1 MTVDTTITMGLLQET
16 QEVLRTQKQVP
27 SATYRLQFNRTFT
40 FQDARALAG
49 YFQALGI
56 SHCYASPYFKARA
69 DSMHGYDIADHNALN
84 PSIGDEADYTAW
96 VAELHAHGLGQVLD
110 TVPNHMGIGEQNNE
124 WWRDVLENGPSSPY
138 ASFFDIDWKPIKADL
153 ENSVLLPILGDQY
166 GRILENQELKLAYAD
181 GAFTIQYWE
190 TTLPLAPRTYT
201 QILQPV
207 LERLSGVLA
216 PEDEYVLELQSIM
229 TAISHLPP
237 RTETD
242 PARIAERHREREII
256 KRRLQSLAEQSP
268 QAREAIAAVVVEF
281 NGTPG
286 DPQSFNRL
294 DELLRGQVYRLS
306 YWRVAAEEINY
317 RRFFDVN
324 DLAAI
329 RMERPEVFAFTHQ
342 LIMRL
347 LGDGAVN
354 GLRIDHPDGLWD
366 PAGYFLRLQK
376 AYQLEYCRRAFLAQ
390 NPDDEAEWPALET
403 ALSEELDTLARENP
417 ASPDLRLLPLYVEK
431 ILSRGEQLPAS
442 WPVEGTSGYDFLN
455 LVNGLFV
462 DGANEKA
469 FNELYAAFIRT
480 KINFADLVYQQ
491 KKLVMRVSLAS
502 EVNVLAHMLDRIS
515 ERSRYFRD
523 FTLNSITDAIRE
535 VIACYSVYR
544 TYITGSDEGIDKR
557 DQMAIDGA
565 VTRAKRRNPATA
577 PSIFDFIRCML
588 LLEYP
593 EVFDEEARQAQLEW
607 VMKFQQC
614 TGPVMAKGLEDTAFY
629 IYNRLIALN
638 EVGGEPQHFG
648 TPIATFHRQNVDRA
662 KRWPHAM
669 LTTSTHDT
677 KRSEDVRTRIDVLSE
692 IPREWRSHLSRWS
705 RLNRRK
711 KPTVEGQPVPDRNE
725 EYLLYQTLVGT
736 WPLSPM
742 DAQEH
747 ATYIERIVAYMIKAL
762 REAKV
767 NTSWVNPNA
776 AYDQAVETF
785 VRAILDPAPAN
796 EFLADLGTWSRT
808 IAESGMLNSLAQV
821 LIKLTA
827 PGVPDIYQGNEVWD
841 LSLVDPDNRRPVNY
855 EHNARMLRS
864 IQERDSDLPALLQ
877 ELIDERANGGIKL
890 YLTQRVLQYRQAHPA
905 VFADGDYLPIEAMGT
920 QAEHICAYART
931 SAGEA
936 VVVVAPRLLH
946 RHTST
951 AGWPITSTG
960 SDLWQAT
967 ALVLTAAVAKA
978 GDQFRDVLSGQIVT
992 VAEQDGTLVVPMD
1005 TIFTHL
1011 PMALLE
1017 RIDNTRRIAA

>member
-1 MTVDTTITMGLLQET
+1 MTLDTTTATGLLQEA
-16 QEVLRTQKQVP
+16 QDVLRRRKQIP

-84 PSIGDEADYTAW
+84 PSIGDEADYNAW

-110 TVPNHMGIGEQNNE
+110 TVPNHMGIGEQNNQ
-124 WWRDVLENGPSSPY
+124 WWQDVLENGPSSPY
-138 ASFFDIDWKPIKADL
+138 ASFFDIDWTPIKPEL

-166 GRILENQELKLAYAD
+166 GRVLENQELRLAYAD
-181 GAFTIQYWE
+181 GAFTLHYWE
-190 TTLPLAPRTYT
+190 TTLPVAPRTYALV
-201 QILQPV
+201 LQPV
-207 LERLSGVLA
+207 LEHLTGVLA
-216 PEDEYVLELQSIM
+216 PDDEHILELQSII
-229 TAISHLPP
+229 TALSHLPP

-256 KRRLQSLAEQSP
+256 KRRLQTLTEQSA
-268 QAREAIAAVVVEF
+268 QVQTAVEQVVVEF
-281 NGTPG
+281 NGIPG
-286 DPQSFNRL
+286 DSTSFNRL
-294 DELLRGQVYRLS
+294 DELIRAQIYRLS

-329 RMERPEVFAFTHQ
+329 RMERPEVFAFTHR

-347 LGDGAVN
+347 LSEGAVD
-354 GLRIDHPDGLWD
+354 GLRVDHPDGLWD
-366 PAGYFLRLQK
+366 PAGYFLQLQK
-376 AYQLEYCRRAFLAQ
+376 AYQIEHCRRMFLAE
-390 NPDDEAEWPALET
+390 NPDGEAEWPALEA
-403 ALSEELDTLARENP
+403 ALGEQFDALAQDDP

-431 ILSRGEQLPAS
+431 ILSRGEQLPAG
-442 WPVEGTSGYDFLN
+442 WTVEGTSGYDFLN

-491 KKLVMRVSLAS
+491 KKLTMRVSLAS
-502 EVNVLAHMLDRIS
+502 EINVLAHMLDRIS

-523 FTLNSITDAIRE
+523 FTLNSLTDAIRE
-535 VIACYSVYR
+535 VIACFSVYR
-544 TYITGSDEGIDKR
+544 TYITGHEGGIDKR
-557 DQMAIDGA
+557 DQAAIEGA
-565 VTRAKRRNPATA
+565 ISRAKRRNPATDQ
-577 PSIFDFIRCML
+577 SIFEFIRRML

-593 EVFDEEARQAQLEW
+593 VVFDEEARQAQLEW

-629 IYNRLIALN
+629 IYNRLISLN

-648 TPIATFHRQNVDRA
+648 IPVAAFHRQNVERVR
-662 KRWPHAM
+662 RWPHAM

-677 KRSEDVRTRIDVLSE
+677 KRSEDVRRARLN
-692 IPREWRSHLSRWS
+692 RWS

-711 KPTVEGQPVPDRNE
+711 KPVVDGQPVPDRNE
-725 EYLLYQTLVGT
+725 EYLLYQTLAGT
-736 WPLSPM
+736 WPFETMS
-742 DAQEH
+742 AAEH
-747 ATYIERIVAYMIKAL
+747 AVYVDRIVAYMLKAL

-767 NTSWVNPNA
+767 NTSWVNPNT

-785 VRAILDPAPAN
+785 VRTILDPAPAN
-796 EFLADLGTWSRT
+796 EFLGDLGAW
-808 IAESGMLNSLAQV
+808 SGMLNSLAQT

-827 PGVPDIYQGNEVWD
+827 PGVPDIYQGNELWD
-841 LSLVDPDNRRPVNY
+841 LSLVDPDNRRPVDY
-855 EHNARMLRS
+855 ASRARMLREMQKRS
-864 IQERDSDLPALLQ
+864 ARAGSELPALIE
-877 ELIDERANGGIKL
+877 ELVADRKQGGIKL
-890 YLTQRVLQYRQAHPA
+890 YLTQQVLRYRQAHA
-905 VFADGDYLPIEAMGT
+905 ALFADGDYLPIETTGK
-920 QAEHICAYART
+920 QAEHLCAYGRVAED
-931 SAGEA
+931 EA

-946 RHTST
+946 RHISSG
-951 AGWPITSTG
+951 GWPITSAG

-967 ALVLTAAVAKA
+967 TLELPAALAAP
-978 GDQFRDVLSGQIVT
+978 GSRFRDVLSGQIVIA
-992 VAEQDGTLVVPMD
+992 VEQDGSTVVPVD
-1005 TIFTHL
+1005 EVFAHL
-1011 PMALLE
+1011 PLALLE
-1017 RIDNTRRIAA
+1017 RIDDTRRTAI